1 MKKTLFIIALLISTI
16 ANILFNTNG
25 VCNVGCYTAQT
36 TGDIITTNG
45 WQNNQ
50 PLTNNFYFKDGIFFI
65 ETIWNNDKNEKSTS
79 EPFRYVYSNGVISVF
94 EMGSNSVFYTMDASV
109 FAIKKELPNGTIQIY
124 TNYMAILLQVGFIAI
139 DVVLVVALVLAFKK
153 KN

>member
-1 MKKTLFIIALLISTI
+1 MKKTFFIIALLISAI
-16 ANILFNTNG
+16 ANILFNTKG

-50 PLTNNFYFKDGIFFI
+50 PLTSNFYFKDGIFFI
-65 ETIWNNDKNEKSTS
+65 ETVWNNDKNEKNTS
-79 EPFRYVYSNGVISVF
+79 APFRYVYSNGVVSVF

-109 FAIKKELPNGTIQIY
+109 FTIKKELPNGTIQAY
-124 TNYMAILLQVGFIAI
+124 TNYIAVLLQVGFVVI
-139 DVVLVVALVLAFKK
+139 DVILVVVLVLAFKK